1 VQPPGASAEPEA
13 QHPSAGG
20 AAAARAWRAAG
31 RASGVGAARARAC
44 VLRARARPQKVARAG
59 LQAPT
64 EKGMTRETGF
74 DITVSSEIMAV
85 LALTTSLADMRER
98 LGAMVVASSREG
110 APHPPRAPAQAH
122 DRSIAG
128 QAISCGS
135 ARAGMRT
142 PFARTRARSAAARGV
157 RVQTGRRLAGFTR
170 VPARATWRRAAPRA
184 QLRARR
190 SARASAGR
198 AGYNRASLRYAGGTA
213 RLPLAGCCL
222 TPRACVRAADL
233 QGGPPAAGSRGG
245 GRAGCGDGARADAA
259 RARAQASRSR
269 RTTWAWAAR

>member
-20 AAAARAWRAAG
+20 AAAAHAWRAAG

-98 LGAMVVASSREG
+98 LGAMVVASSRAG
-110 APHPPRAPAQAH
+110 APPPPRAPLH
-122 DRSIAG
+122 RLMIAP
-128 QAISCGS
+128 S
-135 ARAGMRT
+135 RVR
-142 PFARTRARSAAARGV
+142 PSAAAAPVRGC
-157 RVQTGRRLAGFTR
+157 
-170 VPARATWRRAAPRA
+170 
-184 QLRARR
+184 ARR
-190 SARASAGR
+190 SRAHAHARQRLVVCAYRWAG
-198 AGYNRASLRYAGGTA
+198 A
-213 RLPLAGCCL
+213 
-222 TPRACVRAADL
+222 
-233 QGGPPAAGSRGG
+233 
-245 GRAGCGDGARADAA
+245 
-259 RARAQASRSR
+259 
-269 RTTWAWAAR
+269 